1 MAPDKD
7 VFSGGVAVVTGAGS
21 GIGAGLA
28 RRAGALGMTVVVT
41 DINEASAAETVAAI
55 EAAGGRAEAEKV
67 DVSVP
72 GELDRLAE
80 LVFDRHGEV
89 RLLINNAGIE
99 TVGNSWEVPA
109 ARWEATLNINLH
121 GVIHGVRAFVP
132 RIIASGKEAWI
143 GNLSSVGAFGQMP
156 GQTAYTVTKHA
167 VQAFSECL
175 YLEMEL
181 KALPIHVSAIVP
193 GMMRTNIFNAEAGE
207 GEPDNAAKHRRAMFE
222 MMRDHGMDLD
232 EGCRLFLEQMAQN
245 RFWVHSQPEMSKQ
258 IIGGRVKFLQE
269 QIAPIMPDIARQIAV
284 D

>member
-1 MAPDKD
+1 MALDKD
-7 VFSGGVAVVTGAGS
+7 VFAGGVAVVTGAGS

-41 DINEASAAETVAAI
+41 DINETAAAETVAAI
-55 EAAGGRAEAEKV
+55 VAAGGKAEAEKV
-67 DVSVP
+67 DVSIP
-72 GELDRLAE
+72 EELDRLAE
-80 LVFDRHGEV
+80 LVFARHGEV

-99 TVGNSWEVPA
+99 TVGYTWEVPT
-109 ARWEATLNINLH
+109 ARWEAALNINLH

-156 GQTAYTVTKHA
+156 AQTAYIVTKHA

-181 KALPIHVSAIVP
+181 KKLPIHICSIIP
-193 GMMRTNIFNAEAGE
+193 GMMRTNIFNAEGGAGE
-207 GEPDNAAKHRRAMFE
+207 PANASGHRRAMFE

-232 EGCRLFLEQMAQN
+232 EGCRLFLEQMAEN
-245 RFWVHSQPEMSKQ
+245 KFWVHSQPEMSEQ
-258 IIGGRVKFLQE
+258 ALNGRIRFMQDQTPPV
-269 QIAPIMPDIARQIAV
+269 MPDIARQIAG

>member
-1 MAPDKD
+1 MALDKD
-7 VFSGGVAVVTGAGS
+7 VFAGGVAVVTGAGS

-28 RRAGALGMTVVVT
+28 RRAAALGMSVVVT
-41 DINEASAAETVAAI
+41 DINEAAAAETVAAI
-55 EAAGGRAEAEKV
+55 IAAGGRAEAEKV

-72 GELDRLAE
+72 EELDRLAE
-80 LVFDRHGEV
+80 LVFARHGEV

-99 TVGNSWEVPA
+99 TVGYTWEVPT
-109 ARWEATLNINLH
+109 ARWEAALNINLH

-156 GQTAYTVTKHA
+156 AQTAYIVTKHA

-181 KALPIHVSAIVP
+181 KKLPIHVCSIIP
-193 GMMRTNIFNAEAGE
+193 GMMRTNIFNAEGGE
-207 GEPDNAAKHRRAMFE
+207 GEPANASGHRRAMFE
-222 MMRDHGMDLD
+222 MMRDYGMDLD
-232 EGCRLFLEQMAQN
+232 EGCRLFLEQMAEKK
-245 RFWVHSQPEMSKQ
+245 FWVHSQPEMSEQ
-258 IIGGRVKFLQE
+258 ALSGRIRFMQDQTPPV
-269 QIAPIMPDIARQIAV
+269 MPDIARQIAG

>member
-1 MAPDKD
+1 MALDKD
-7 VFSGGVAVVTGAGS
+7 VFAGGVAVVTGAGS

-41 DINEASAAETVAAI
+41 DINKAAAAETAAAI
-55 EAAGGRAEAEKV
+55 VAAGGKAEAEKV
-67 DVSVP
+67 DVSIP
-72 GELDRLAE
+72 EELDRLAE
-80 LVFDRHGEV
+80 LVFARHGEV

-99 TVGNSWEVPA
+99 TVGYTWEVPT
-109 ARWEATLNINLH
+109 ARWEAALNINLH

-156 GQTAYTVTKHA
+156 AQTAYIVTKHA

-181 KALPIHVSAIVP
+181 KKLPIHVCSIIP
-193 GMMRTNIFNAEAGE
+193 GMMRTNIFNAEGGE
-207 GEPDNAAKHRRAMFE
+207 GEPANASGHRRAMFE
-222 MMRDHGMDLD
+222 MMRDYGMDLD
-232 EGCRLFLEQMAQN
+232 EGCRLFLEQMAEKK
-245 RFWVHSQPEMSKQ
+245 FWVHSQPEMSEQ
-258 IIGGRVKFLQE
+258 ALGGRIRFMQDQTPPV
-269 QIAPIMPDIARQIAV
+269 MPDIARQIAG

>member
-1 MAPDKD
+1 MALDKD
-7 VFSGGVAVVTGAGS
+7 VFAGGVAVVTGAGS

-41 DINEASAAETVAAI
+41 DINETAAAETVAAI
-55 EAAGGRAEAEKV
+55 VAAGGKAEAEKV
-67 DVSVP
+67 DVSIP
-72 GELDRLAE
+72 EELDRLAE
-80 LVFDRHGEV
+80 LVFARHGEV

-99 TVGNSWEVPA
+99 TVGYTWEVPT
-109 ARWEATLNINLH
+109 ARWEAALNINLH

-156 GQTAYTVTKHA
+156 AQTAYIVTKHA

-181 KALPIHVSAIVP
+181 KKLPIHICSIIP
-193 GMMRTNIFNAEAGE
+193 GMMRTNIFNAEGGAGE
-207 GEPDNAAKHRRAMFE
+207 PANASGHRRAMFE

-232 EGCRLFLEQMAQN
+232 EGCRLFLEQMAEN
-245 RFWVHSQPEMSKQ
+245 KFWVHSQPEMSEQ
-258 IIGGRVKFLQE
+258 ALNGRIRFMQD
-269 QIAPIMPDIARQIAV
+269 QTPPFMPDIARQIAG

>member
-1 MAPDKD
+1 MALDKD
-7 VFSGGVAVVTGAGS
+7 VFAGGVAVVTGAGS

-41 DINEASAAETVAAI
+41 DINEAAAAETVAAI
-55 EAAGGRAEAEKV
+55 KAAGGKAEAEKV
-67 DVSVP
+67 DVSIP
-72 GELDRLAE
+72 EELDRLAE
-80 LVFDRHGEV
+80 LVFARHGEV

-99 TVGNSWEVPA
+99 TVGYTWEVPT
-109 ARWEATLNINLH
+109 ARWEAALNINLH

-156 GQTAYTVTKHA
+156 AQTAYIVTKHA

-181 KALPIHVSAIVP
+181 KKLPIHVSAIVP
-193 GMMRTNIFNAEAGE
+193 GMMRTNIFNAEGGV
-207 GEPDNAAKHRRAMFE
+207 GEPANASGHRRAMFE
-222 MMRDHGMDLD
+222 MMRDYGMDLD
-232 EGCRLFLEQMAQN
+232 EGCRLFLEQMAEN
-245 RFWVHSQPEMSKQ
+245 RFWVHSQPEMSEQ
-258 IIGGRVKFLQE
+258 ALGSRIRFMQE
-269 QIAPIMPDIARQIAV
+269 QTPPVMPDIARQIAA

>member
-1 MAPDKD
+1 MPRD
-7 VFSGGVAVVTGAGS
+7 VEVFAQGVAVVTGAGS

-41 DINEASAAETVAAI
+41 DIDPATAQGTVDAI
-55 EAAGGRAEAEKV
+55 VAAGGRAEALRV
-67 DVSVP
+67 DVSQP
-72 GELDRLAE
+72 EELDRLAE
-80 LVFDRHGEV
+80 TVFARHGAV

-99 TVGNSWEVPA
+99 TVGYSWEVPT

-132 RIIASGKEAWI
+132 RMIASGQEAWI

-156 GQTAYTVTKHA
+156 AQTAYTVTKHA

-181 KALPIHVSAIVP
+181 KNLPIHVSAIVP
-193 GMMRTNIFNAEAGE
+193 GMVRTNIFNPQGGT
-207 GEPDNAAKHRRAMFE
+207 GEPGQSQGHRRAMFA

-232 EGCRLFLEQMAQN
+232 HACRLFLEQIAEN
-245 RFWVHSQPEMSKQ
+245 RFWVHSQPEVSAQ
-258 IIGGRVKFLQE
+258 IIAGRVKFLTDQC
-269 QIAPIMPDIARQIAV
+269 PPLMPDLARQIAV

>member
-1 MAPDKD
+1 MARDAEI
-7 VFSGGVAVVTGAGS
+7 FAGGVAVITGAGA

-41 DINEASAAETVAAI
+41 DIDPAAAAATVGQI
-55 EAAGGRAEAEKV
+55 TAAGGRAEALTV
-67 DVSVP
+67 DVSRP
-72 GELDRLAE
+72 EELDRLAE
-80 LVFDRHGEV
+80 EVFARHGAV

-99 TVGNSWEVPA
+99 TVGYSWEVPA
-109 ARWEATLNINLH
+109 ARWEATLNINVH

-132 RIIASGKEAWI
+132 RMIASGEEAWI

-156 GQTAYTVTKHA
+156 AQTAYTVTKHA

-181 KALPIHVSAIVP
+181 KGLPIHVSAIIP
-193 GMMRTNIFNAEAGE
+193 GMLRTNIFNAEGGA
-207 GEPDNAAKHRRAMFE
+207 GEPDNAQRHRRAMFE

-232 EGCRLFLEQMAQN
+232 AGCALFLAQMAEN
-245 RFWVHSQPEMSKQ
+245 KFWVHSQPEMSAH
-258 IIGGRVKFLQE
+258 IIGERIRFLKE
-269 QIAPIMPDIARQIAV
+269 QLPPIMPDLARQIAV